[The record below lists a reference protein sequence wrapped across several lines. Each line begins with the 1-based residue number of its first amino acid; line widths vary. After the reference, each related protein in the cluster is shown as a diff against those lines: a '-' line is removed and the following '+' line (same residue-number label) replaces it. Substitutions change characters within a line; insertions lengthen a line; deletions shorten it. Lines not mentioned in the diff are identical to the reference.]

1 LQCPIG
7 TLPPAMGTTCG
18 RRERE
23 ADAGERRGAIL
34 SRARVATVE
43 GTLVHRMP
51 VAFAG
56 SRRSVGLGRSARR
69 YGARPVHS
77 VAPATTGVLWKNEE
91 GNVVSVRQAHALIL
105 VTRCAAKKRGHVLRS
120 VQRPV
125 HVNRRWNSRHA
136 SGEGRCGRFGIAVGQ
151 TWVTRRNRH
160 RGRNER
166 TNARL
171 AASHRCSG

>member
-1 LQCPIG
+1 VTCSLRVRSVPDLSDIDRAALQCPLS

-56 SRRSVGLGRSARR
+56 SRRSVGLGRSVRMC
-69 YGARPVHS
+69 GAR
-77 VAPATTGVLWKNEE
+77 
-91 GNVVSVRQAHALIL
+91 
-105 VTRCAAKKRGHVLRS
+105 
-120 VQRPV
+120 
-125 HVNRRWNSRHA
+125 SR
-136 SGEGRCGRFGIAVGQ
+136 AVGR
-151 TWVTRRNRH
+151 TGDNRCPL
-160 RGRNER
+160 EE
-166 TNARL
+166 
-171 AASHRCSG
+171 